1 MDGFTV
7 SNANRFL
14 ESGRM
19 LGDQKSIDVRSSQN
33 GSSSIASGSAAG
45 TQKSFAD
52 TLSEAINNV
61 NELQK
66 TSDKAM
72 QNLATG
78 RTDNVAEVM
87 ITAEKA
93 DIALKLM
100 VQVRNKIIDAYQ
112 DIMKMQV

>member
-14 ESGRM
+14 ESGR
-19 LGDQKSIDVRSSQN
+19 LSSGSIDISNNSK
-33 GSSSIASGSAAG
+33 GISGGGVNDADSAG
-45 TQKSFAD
+45 KSFAE
-52 TLSEAINNV
+52 TLNSAIQNV

-66 TSDKAM
+66 SSDKAM

-78 RTDNVAEVM
+78 RTDNVADVM
-87 ITAEKA
+87 IAAEKA

-100 VQVRNKIIDAYQ
+100 VQVRNKMIDAYQ
-112 DIMKMQV
+112 EIMKMQV